1 MAGRRSQPASRRQK
15 GSAKP
20 QSPGKR
26 RPAPKQG
33 KAAAAKQRKAAYGRA
48 AGFWLLLS
56 LVLAGTLPIAPAL
69 TLLLLGGLAPTF
81 VAAFVNEGANKGL
94 KTYTVLCF
102 NISGLLPFIMD
113 LRAAGYS
120 FAGVV
125 PILTDIYTWL
135 VIYGVASVG
144 LFAIHL
150 GPTIAAATLQLSNNR
165 RLAELQRLRVKLL
178 NDWGPDL
185 VGGG

>member
-1 MAGRRSQPASRRQK
+1 MASRRSQPATR
-15 GSAKP
+15 
-20 QSPGKR
+20 KR
-26 RPAPKQG
+26 RSGAKTQSRNKRG
-33 KAAAAKQRKAAYGRA
+33 RASTQAKAAAVKQRKAVYSRA

-102 NISGLLPFIMD
+102 NISGLLPFVMD

-125 PILTDIYTWL
+125 PILSDIYTWL
-135 VIYGVASVG
+135 VIYGIASVG

-150 GPTIAAATLQLSNNR
+150 GPTIAAATMQLSTNR

>member
-1 MAGRRSQPASRRQK
+1 MATRRSQPASRQAK
-15 GSAKP
+15 AAPAKQAKP
-20 QSPGKR
+20 AHGS
-26 RPAPKQG
+26 
-33 KAAAAKQRKAAYGRA
+33 A

-69 TLLLLGGLAPTF
+69 TLLLLGGLGPTF
-81 VAAFVNEGANKGL
+81 VAAFVNEGADKGL

-102 NISGLLPFIMD
+102 NLAGLLPFVMD
-113 LRAAGYS
+113 LAAAGYS

-135 VIYGVASVG
+135 VIYGIAGVG

-150 GPTIAAATLQLSNNR
+150 GPTIAAATMQFATNR

-178 NDWGPDL
+178 ADWGPDL